1 MRNDT
6 DLQILVSLLS
16 YLKKHDDVATR
27 LSKREPPYGYRDPE
41 QMKRLTALG
50 PPNKE
55 FDPQTLRDDM
65 QSRTADIGGGTP
77 GSIDTTSGNIPEVSE
92 TPSSEIPSSKRE
104 YDAEGYHTGE
114 RKGTYFHPGERK
126 AGGPEVTV
134 VSPSDDP
141 SDATD
146 YITDE
151 ENEILQ
157 WFQDENWSL
166 PDIKQLLEDCTAPS
180 TRVKKSFN
188 KPNEYPLLKLFK
200 RLGI

>member
-1 MRNDT
+1 MKNDT

-27 LSKREPPYGYRDPE
+27 LSKRELPYRYGDSE

-50 PPNKE
+50 APNKE
-55 FDPQTLRDDM
+55 FDPQTLRDDI

-77 GSIDTTSGNIPEVSE
+77 GSIDTTSDNIPEVLDS
-92 TPSSEIPSSKRE
+92 TPSSKRE
-104 YDAEGYHTGE
+104 YDNEGFHTGE
-114 RKGTYFHPGERK
+114 RKGTYFNPGERK

-188 KPNEYPLLKLFK
+188 KSNEYPLLKLFK